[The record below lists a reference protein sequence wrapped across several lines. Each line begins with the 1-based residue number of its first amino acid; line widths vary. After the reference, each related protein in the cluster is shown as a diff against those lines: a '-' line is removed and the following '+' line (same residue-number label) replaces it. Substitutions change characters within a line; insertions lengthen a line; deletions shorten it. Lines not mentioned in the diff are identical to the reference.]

1 MQQCDK
7 RQDEFTSRDV
17 EIISKESVFEGF
29 FKMVKYRFKHKLFA
43 GGWSDVVER
52 EMFERGHAAAMLPY
66 DPKTDQVVIIEQI
79 RIGAL
84 EHEHPWQLE
93 IVAGMIDRDESAEEV
108 IRREAEEEAGITVGR
123 VASVTSY
130 YPSSGGCSEK
140 LDVFVGEVDASKA
153 HGIHG
158 LDYEDEDIRV
168 HVLSREQA
176 YQWVKDGIFENGA
189 SIIALQWLQLNHQEL
204 RSQWGSPQIQ
214 IVESK

>member
-93 IVAGMIDRDESAEEV
+93 IVAGMIDRAESAEEV

-204 RSQWGSPQIQ
+204 RSQWGYPQ
-214 IVESK
+214 IVENK

>member
-1 MQQCDK
+1 MEQCDK

-204 RSQWGSPQIQ
+204 RSQWGYPQ

>member
-1 MQQCDK
+1 MQQFDK

-204 RSQWGSPQIQ
+204 RSQWGYPQ

>member
-7 RQDEFTSRDV
+7 RQDEFTSQDV

-93 IVAGMIDRDESAEEV
+93 IVAGMIDRTESAEEV

-204 RSQWGSPQIQ
+204 RSQWGYPQ

>member
-1 MQQCDK
+1 MQQSDK

-204 RSQWGSPQIQ
+204 RSQWGSPQI
-214 IVESK
+214 VESK

>member
-108 IRREAEEEAGITVGR
+108 IRREAEEEAGITVER

-204 RSQWGSPQIQ
+204 RSQWGYPQ

>member
-168 HVLSREQA
+168 YVLSREQA

-204 RSQWGSPQIQ
+204 RSQWGYPQ

>member
-7 RQDEFTSRDV
+7 RQDEFTSRNV

-93 IVAGMIDRDESAEEV
+93 IVAGMIDRAESAEEV

-204 RSQWGSPQIQ
+204 RSQWGSPQI
-214 IVESK
+214 VESK

>member
-93 IVAGMIDRDESAEEV
+93 IVAGMIDRAESAEEV

-123 VASVTSY
+123 VTSVTSY

-204 RSQWGSPQIQ
+204 RSQWGYPQ

>member
-93 IVAGMIDRDESAEEV
+93 IVAGMIDRAESAEEV

-204 RSQWGSPQIQ
+204 RSQWDTP
-214 IVESK
+214 K

>member
-93 IVAGMIDRDESAEEV
+93 IVAGMIDRAESAEEV

-204 RSQWGSPQIQ
+204 RSQWGCPR